1 MISEGQFL
9 IGLLVLLTIGLS
21 GLLYKWSK
29 DEGIP
34 ILLLV
39 FIGFFASLL
48 LTLGV
53 FTFVRWIDSDT
64 TEYYSRRA
72 NITSIKNSDEVGGH
86 FMLGCGT
93 IEQTEYY
100 YYYYK
105 SVDGYAR
112 GKKPVNETFIVEDS
126 SDKPHVEVK
135 MTHFESKS
143 GLFTYHDEEN
153 SKYKI
158 VVPKGTVVNKFE
170 VY

>member
-9 IGLLVLLTIGLS
+9 IGLIVILTIGLS
-21 GLLYKWSK
+21 VLFYKMSKEGL
-29 DEGIP
+29 P
-34 ILLLV
+34 ILLLA
-39 FIGFFASLL
+39 FMAFFTSLL
-48 LTLGV
+48 LSIGI

-86 FMLGCGT
+86 FMLGCGN

-105 SVDGYAR
+105 SVDGYVR
-112 GKKPVNETFIVEDS
+112 GKKPVNETFIVEDG
-126 SDKPHVEVK
+126 SDRPHVEVK

-143 GLFTYHDEEN
+143 GLFNYHDEEN

-158 VVPKGTVVNKFE
+158 IVPKGTVVNKFE

>member
-1 MISEGQFL
+1 MISEGQFF
-9 IGLLVLLTIGLS
+9 IGLIVILTIGIT
-21 GLLYKWSK
+21 GLFYKSAK
-29 DEGIP
+29 DDVVT
-34 ILLLV
+34 ILLLM
-39 FIGFFASLL
+39 FIGFFCSLL
-48 LTLGV
+48 LTLGI
-53 FTFVRWIDSDT
+53 FMFVRWVDSNE

-72 NITSIKNSDEVGGH
+72 NITSIKNSNEVGGS
-86 FMLGCGT
+86 FTLGCGT

-105 SVDGYAR
+105 SVDGYVR
-112 GKKPVNETFIVEDS
+112 GKKPVNNTFIVEDS

-143 GLFTYHDEEN
+143 GLFDYHDEEN
-153 SKYKI
+153 EKYKI

>member
-9 IGLLVLLTIGLS
+9 IGLLVLLTIGLTV
-21 GLLYKWSK
+21 LFYKMSK
-29 DEGIP
+29 DDGIP
-34 ILLLV
+34 ILLLMIMAFV
-39 FIGFFASLL
+39 SSLL
-48 LTLGV
+48 LSIGV
-53 FTFVRWIDSDT
+53 FTCVRWIDSDT
-64 TEYYSRRA
+64 TEYYSRRT

-86 FMLGCGT
+86 FMLGCGN

-105 SVDGYAR
+105 SVDGYVR
-112 GKKPVNETFIVEDS
+112 GKKPVNETFIVEDG
-126 SDKPHVEVK
+126 SDRPHVEVK

-143 GLFTYHDEEN
+143 GLFSYHDEEGE
-153 SKYKI
+153 KYKI